1 MKPVLLS
8 LVIALLMVGC
18 GDGIV
23 DYEDLEYRNGV
34 AYLPNEETPFTGRAE
49 SFYRNGQKRR
59 EVNFKDGKQDGLWTW
74 WNENGQK
81 EEEEN
86 WKDGM
91 EDGLWTKWHWNGQKY
106 KEVTYKDGKKD
117 GLETWWYWNGQ
128 KSSEGNYKDA
138 KQDGLETHWYENGQ
152 YLKEQRNWKDGK
164 LMSIVAWKPDGEK
177 CPETNVKDGNGVLV
191 VYEEDGT
198 EKARATFK
206 DGELVRD

>member
-91 EDGLWTKWHWNGQKY
+91 EDGLWTY
-106 KEVTYKDGKKD
+106 
-117 GLETWWYWNGQ
+117 
-128 KSSEGNYKDA
+128 
-138 KQDGLETHWYENGQ
+138 WYENGQ
-152 YLKEQRNWKDGK
+152 KREEGNLKDGKSVGLLTKWWKNGQKGSEDNYKDGRQDGLSTWWYKNGQKRQESNWKDGK
-164 LMSIVAWKPDGEK
+164 LMSTVVLKPNGEK
-177 CPETNVKDGNGVLV
+177 CPVTNIDKDGNGVVV
-191 VYEEDGT
+191 VYDENGT
-198 EKARATFK
+198 ELFRFTYK